1 MEYDPCASAR
11 IRDIA
16 FQGPE
21 RSDRLYRV
29 SSGGLLLHFLAPFLS
44 LALLRLFRDTPPL
57 LSRLAGDGE
66 PRAIGVTSTVRA
78 IASLWW
84 RRDDRAGFFN
94 STVVFL
100 TPRMSRPRLVVIFK
114 TIHIYRSIK
123 VTRVT

>member
-1 MEYDPCASAR
+1 MIHARRRESGISRSRDPRDPTGCIEFPAAAS
-11 IRDIA
+11 
-16 FQGPE
+16 
-21 RSDRLYRV
+21 
-29 SSGGLLLHFLAPFLS
+29 SSTFWPPFSLS

-78 IASLWW
+78 IASPWW